1 MPDGLQPEQ
10 ANLQV
15 EQARMMLGVRIG
27 VCSDVHGRH
36 DRLLAVLA
44 AMAAAGVDER
54 WCAWGI
60 WSDASRSRLS

>member
-1 MPDGLQPEQ
+1 MPDGFQSEH

-15 EQARMMLGVRIG
+15 DENDGRVRIG

-54 WCAWGI
+54 WCLCSISFVGLGAGTPT
-60 WSDASRSRLS
+60 